1 MAGYG
6 TCMRPDMRRLM
17 WLQAVNVLLMA
28 IGAVVLVVGL
38 DQGAAALVG
47 APTGFILG
55 GYGAALMI
63 GVAAVVL
70 VFAAMAYRGMARG
83 ERYAPLFAMLGWA
96 LLWFPLE
103 LALSVLMPGSPAAQ
117 FAATAVSGLGV
128 AFSLAVLGSTKP
140 R

>member
-1 MAGYG
+1 
-6 TCMRPDMRRLM
+6 MRRLM
-17 WLQAVNVLLMA
+17 WLQAVNVLLA
-28 IGAVVLVVGL
+28 ATAGVVLVIGI
-38 DQGAAALVG
+38 DQGTAALMGVRSD
-47 APTGFILG
+47 FILG
-55 GYGAALMI
+55 GYGAVLMI

-70 VFAAMAYRGMARG
+70 MFAAVAFRGMARG

-128 AFSLAVLGSTKP
+128 VVSLAVLGSTKP

>member
-1 MAGYG
+1 
-6 TCMRPDMRRLM
+6 
-17 WLQAVNVLLMA
+17 
-28 IGAVVLVVGL
+28 
-38 DQGAAALVG
+38 
-47 APTGFILG
+47 
-55 GYGAALMI
+55 
-63 GVAAVVL
+63 
-70 VFAAMAYRGMARG
+70 
-83 ERYAPLFAMLGWA
+83 MLGWA

>member
-1 MAGYG
+1 
-6 TCMRPDMRRLM
+6 MRRLM
-17 WLQAVNVLLMA
+17 WLQAVNILLAA
-28 IGAVVLVVGL
+28 IAGIVLVIGI
-38 DQGAAALVG
+38 DQGAAALLGV
-47 APTGFILG
+47 PSDFILG
-55 GYGAALMI
+55 GFGAALMI
-63 GVAAVVL
+63 GVAVVVL
-70 VFAAMAYRGMARG
+70 VFAAMAFRGMARG

-128 AFSLAVLGSTKP
+128 ALSLAVLGSTKP

>member
-1 MAGYG
+1 
-6 TCMRPDMRRLM
+6 MRPDVRRLM
-17 WLQAVNVLLMA
+17 WLQAVNILLA
-28 IGAVVLVVGL
+28 VIAGVVLVIGI
-38 DQGAAALVG
+38 DQGAAALMGV
-47 APTGFILG
+47 PSDFILG
-55 GYGAALMI
+55 GFGAALMI
-63 GVAAVVL
+63 GVAVVVL
-70 VFAAMAYRGMARG
+70 VFAAMAFRGMARG

-128 AFSLAVLGSTKP
+128 ALSLAVLGSTKP

>member
-1 MAGYG
+1 
-6 TCMRPDMRRLM
+6 MRRLR

-28 IGAVVLVVGL
+28 IGAVGLVVGI

-55 GYGAALMI
+55 GYDAALMI

-83 ERYAPLFAMLGWA
+83 QRYAPLFAMLGWA

>member
-1 MAGYG
+1 
-6 TCMRPDMRRLM
+6 MRRLM
-17 WLQAVNVLLMA
+17 WLQAVNILLAA
-28 IGAVVLVVGL
+28 IAGVVLVIGI
-38 DQGAAALVG
+38 DQGAAALMGV
-47 APTGFILG
+47 PSDFILG
-55 GYGAALMI
+55 GFGAALMI
-63 GVAAVVL
+63 GVAVVVL
-70 VFAAMAYRGMARG
+70 VFAAMAFRGMARG

-128 AFSLAVLGSTKP
+128 ALSLAVLGSTKP

>member
-1 MAGYG
+1 
-6 TCMRPDMRRLM
+6 MRPDMRRLL

-28 IGAVVLVVGL
+28 IAAVVLVIGI

-47 APTGFILG
+47 SPTDFILG

>member
-1 MAGYG
+1 
-6 TCMRPDMRRLM
+6 MRPDVRRLM
-17 WLQAVNVLLMA
+17 WLQAVNILLAA
-28 IGAVVLVVGL
+28 IAGVVLVIGI
-38 DQGAAALVG
+38 DQGAAALMG
-47 APTGFILG
+47 APSDFILG
-55 GYGAALMI
+55 GFGAALMI
-63 GVAAVVL
+63 GVAVVVL
-70 VFAAMAYRGMARG
+70 VFAAVAFRGMARG

-128 AFSLAVLGSTKP
+128 ALSLAVLGSTKP